1 MIYRDLQLP
10 AKTSTEWPTT
20 LTPLQRDQFL
30 QEKVAR
36 LATWYQHSKSYD
48 KTKHTSPANS

>member
-1 MIYRDLQLP
+1 MIHRDLQLP
-10 AKTSTEWPTT
+10 VRISTEWPTT

-30 QEKVAR
+30 REKVAR
-36 LATWYQHSKSYD
+36 LAVWYQHSKSHD